1 MMGRDSSNGG
11 LITASLLHGEVR
23 DEDGPISINDLEGG
37 DAPPAGG
44 GSSSSFTIAVVFSTL
59 IAVCGSFIFGTAVSV
74 TTHPQ
79 Y

>member
-11 LITASLLHGEVR
+11 LITASLLHGEVS

-37 DAPPAGG
+37 DAPPTGG
-44 GSSSSFTIAVVFSTL
+44 GFTVVVVFSTL